1 MFQHLLL
8 ILPFCLSVVLLI
20 DSKVGKISLGDQNQ
34 GSFSFFSGFKEFS
47 LQREKQMENDF
58 LICLFGLLLKIYD

>member
-20 DSKVGKISLGDQNQ
+20 DSKVGKISLGGQNQ
-34 GSFSFFSGFKEFS
+34 GFFSFFSGFKEFS